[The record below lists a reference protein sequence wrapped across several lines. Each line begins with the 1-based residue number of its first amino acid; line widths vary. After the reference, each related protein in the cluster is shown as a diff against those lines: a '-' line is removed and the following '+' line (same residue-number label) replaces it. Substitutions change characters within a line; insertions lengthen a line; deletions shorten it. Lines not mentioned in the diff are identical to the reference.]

1 MSVDSRLRR
10 KLLIYFLGRLKS
22 LSLKEIE
29 EKMGGMS
36 DGAVCQV
43 VGRLVGD
50 WKKNQELFDIVRKLE
65 ARFCKM

>member
-1 MSVDSRLRR
+1 
-10 KLLIYFLGRLKS
+10 
-22 LSLKEIE
+22 
-29 EKMGGMS
+29 MS

-43 VGRLVGD
+43 ARRLMGD